1 MVQIQPQNYAHD
13 LQTWSAN
20 YDLIHVQHHYPQ
32 MEDCQGQE
40 YYLQGDP
47 QLHLEM
53 VDYWQVDQA
62 EDMDYLQ
69 DKLAVSNYRRLRTLQ
84 APIVWANGITS
95 ASN

>member
-1 MVQIQPQNYAHD
+1 MVQIQPQNYVHD
-13 LQTWSAN
+13 LKTWGAN

-32 MEDCQGQE
+32 MEQHQE

-62 EDMDYLQ
+62 ADMDYVQ
-69 DKLAVSNYRRLRTLQ
+69 DKLEVSNYRHLPTLQ
-84 APIVWANGITS
+84 APTVCTNGIAS

>member
-1 MVQIQPQNYAHD
+1 MTYVHD
-13 LQTWSAN
+13 STIWSDS
-20 YDLIHVQHHYPQ
+20 YDLIQVPRQDQ
-32 MEDCQGQE
+32 LMEDNLQE
-40 YYLQGDP
+40 YYLLGDLQP
-47 QLHLEM
+47 HLEM

-84 APIVWANGITS
+84 APTAWTNGTAS